1 MAFLFATVIAVME
14 LKNAR
19 MDQMKKGVKM
29 VSFYVSVVIIF
40 MESNFSRVTLSLS
53 LLALPTWIIGPGG
66 GGEGGG
72 VHSILPYIACTGIC
86 RWTGYGFLS

>member
-53 LLALPTWIIGPGG
+53 LLALPT
-66 GGEGGG
+66 
-72 VHSILPYIACTGIC
+72 
-86 RWTGYGFLS
+86 